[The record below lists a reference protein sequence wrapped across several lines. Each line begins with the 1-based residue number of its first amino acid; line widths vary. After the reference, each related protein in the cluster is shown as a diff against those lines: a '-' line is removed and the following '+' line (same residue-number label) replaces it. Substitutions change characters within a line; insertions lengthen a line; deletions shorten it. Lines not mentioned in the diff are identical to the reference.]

1 MPIRVYFLNLRRK
14 QKIAA
19 VVLGIC
25 LLLALA
31 GAAFWLC
38 IPIPAGVTA
47 DGLSLSGLSY
57 LHARTL
63 LKQEL
68 DKTLYTQP
76 LKIALP
82 EETLTLSPEDCGV
95 KVSLCGVL
103 KAARGMKQGGEL
115 PQTDTFAVIGA
126 TIADNFGVAMPQ
138 GCIGTS
144 LLERL

>member
-1 MPIRVYFLNLRRK
+1 MPIRVYFLGLRRK

-68 DKTLYTQP
+68 DTLPGVESVSINDSGYLAVDYDSTGVRQEDIRR
-76 LKIALP
+76 KILDLGFSIKP
-82 EETLTLSPEDCGV
+82 NE
-95 KVSLCGVL
+95 
-103 KAARGMKQGGEL
+103 
-115 PQTDTFAVIGA
+115 
-126 TIADNFGVAMPQ
+126 
-138 GCIGTS
+138 
-144 LLERL
+144 